1 MSVSIPALHLTSDG
15 ALRRRLNRL
24 SEPVRQGLPPRRS
37 LECAAICKQVQT
49 CRLGVQSA
57 CTSSNSQCTRPQ
69 ITATLE
75 IILHSTPRQEMPD
88 VQMAVDKNISGPSPT
103 LAGMRRS
110 VGYESKR
117 DVSREPTLMPTTR
130 EPSTKSVPRGQKRS
144 QYLGCPP
151 NTARS
156 CGYITRTRTEGCTG
170 PALSCRVAHRPACCR
185 MEKACRMEKWVAH
198 GP

>member
-1 MSVSIPALHLTSDG
+1 MTLVSVSIPALHLTSDG

-130 EPSTKSVPRGQKRS
+130 EPSTKSVPVSR
-144 QYLGCPP
+144 
-151 NTARS
+151 
-156 CGYITRTRTEGCTG
+156 IW
-170 PALSCRVAHRPACCR
+170 CRVGKNAASISDVHLTR
-185 MEKACRMEKWVAH
+185 H
-198 GP
+198 GLAGILHVHVPRGAQAQL